1 MKTKFFLFALVVAFM
16 ACSTNDPEKKELL
29 GTWSEPYHVDI
40 MVKTMTFNDDGT
52 LTYTNRPD
60 TTWNVVI
67 DYAGEFAQLRYT
79 AKNHQLHIS
88 GERK

>member
-52 LTYTNRPD
+52 LTYTKYN
-60 TTWNVVI
+60 
-67 DYAGEFAQLRYT
+67 ALRHLIAFVNYL
-79 AKNHQLHIS
+79 A
-88 GERK
+88 